1 MKVVQVTP
9 GRFHHFDLARQLYR
23 FGLLERIYSGFPEWK
38 LRAHG
43 EDKALPREKIA
54 TFPWVQAPYMA
65 FSKYGSRYRATGRL
79 RSAWGLKAL
88 TTLDSHVARTMHH
101 CDVLIAQS
109 GCGLVA
115 GTRVRTDGGLYI
127 CDRGSSHIR
136 HQNALLR
143 EEYARWGQS
152 YEGISAQ
159 LVEREEAEYA
169 AAQYITV
176 PSQYALESFVEHGV
190 PRSKLRKVAYGV
202 EVGRFEKVA
211 EPPRGSFEILFVGGL
226 TLRKGIPYL
235 LDAFGRL
242 SHPHKRLRMVGT
254 LGADVKEYLG
264 AHPPPPG
271 VEFLG
276 HVPQRELKTVMSSSH
291 VLVLPSLEEGLA
303 LVQAQALACGCP
315 VIGTTST
322 GAADLFTDGRE
333 GFIVAPRDSQAILD
347 KLEALAGNESLRREM
362 ADRAL
367 DRVRALGGWNR
378 YGERMAGLLH
388 ETVGVRQP

>member
-23 FGLLERIYSGFPEWK
+23 RGLLERIYSGFPEWK

-43 EDKALPREKIA
+43 EDKELPREKIA

-65 FSKYGSRYRATGRL
+65 LSRYGSRYRAANRL
-79 RSAWGLKAL
+79 RSVWGLKAL
-88 TTLDSHVARTMHH
+88 TTLDSHVARTMQHT
-101 CDVLIAQS
+101 DVLIAQS

-115 GTRVRTDGGLYI
+115 GGEVRARGGVYI

-143 EEYARWGQS
+143 DEYARWGQS
-152 YEGISAQ
+152 YEGISAK
-159 LVEREEAEYA
+159 LIEREEAEYA
-169 AAQYITV
+169 AAHCITV
-176 PSQYALESFVEHGV
+176 PSQYALESFADQGV
-190 PRSKLRKVAYGV
+190 PRSRLRKVAYGV

-211 EPPRGSFEILFVGGL
+211 EPPRGAFDILFVGGL

-235 LDAFGRL
+235 MEAFARF
-242 SHPHKRLRMVGT
+242 SHPHKRLRLVGT
-254 LGADVKEYLG
+254 LGADVKQYFDG
-264 AHPPPPG
+264 HPPPPG
-271 VEFLG
+271 VELLG
-276 HVPQRELKTVMSSSH
+276 HVQQLALKTLMSSSH

-322 GAADLFTDGRE
+322 GASDLFTDGRE
-333 GFIVAPRDSQAILD
+333 GFIVAPRDSQAILER
-347 KLEALAGNESLRREM
+347 LEALAADEAMRRDM
-362 ADRAL
+362 GDRAL
-367 DRVRALGGWNR
+367 ERVRALGGWDR
-378 YGERMAGLLH
+378 YGERMARLLH
-388 ETVGVRQP
+388 ETVGGHPT